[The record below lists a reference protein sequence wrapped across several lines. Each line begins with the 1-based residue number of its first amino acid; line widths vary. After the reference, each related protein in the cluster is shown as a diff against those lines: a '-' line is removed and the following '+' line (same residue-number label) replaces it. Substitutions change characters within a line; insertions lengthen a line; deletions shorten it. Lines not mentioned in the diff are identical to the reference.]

1 MNIPISEAYPWYT
14 LEEVDSTQNTA
25 LRILRDNRSF
35 GGVLARNQK
44 AGRGRLGREWH
55 SESDAS
61 LTATLIFREQA
72 NHPKPYLLGM
82 ALGVAAAGTMGC
94 RVQWPNDLV
103 LDGFKVGG
111 ILTEVQR
118 DPDGQSVAL
127 VGIGLNLNQLR
138 FPDEIAHRAASL
150 RMITGQVYAPS
161 AVVDAILAQLSAL
174 PEARNWP
181 DLRPHWEPLDS
192 TPGKRFL
199 LPTGETAVA
208 KAVGP
213 SGELI
218 CTVGDAERTVLA
230 ADAIFGPQD
239 PHLPAV

>member
-1 MNIPISEAYPWYT
+1 MNVPISETLPWYT

-25 LRILRDNRSF
+25 LRILRDGRSF
-35 GGVLARNQK
+35 GGVFARNQK

-55 SESDAS
+55 SEPDAS
-61 LTATLIFREQA
+61 LTATLIFREKA

-82 ALGVAAAGTMGC
+82 ALGIAAAGAIGC
-94 RVQWPNDLV
+94 KVQWPNDLV

-118 DPDGQSVAL
+118 DAAGNSVAL
-127 VGIGLNLNQLR
+127 VGIGLNLNHLR
-138 FPDEIAHRAASL
+138 FPEEIAHRAASL
-150 RMITGQVYAPS
+150 RMITGQIYAPS
-161 AVVDAILAQLSAL
+161 AVMDSILAELSAL
-174 PEARNWP
+174 PEPKNWS
-181 DLRPHWEPLDS
+181 DLRPHWERLDS

-199 LPTGETAVA
+199 LPTGETAI
-208 KAVGP
+208 AVSVGT

-218 CTVGDAERTVLA
+218 CKVGEEERTVLA

-239 PHLPAV
+239 PQLPGV